1 MALPYTFRRDKIGEI
16 PKPPN
21 RETYPIDE
29 LFCSF
34 SGADIQCFIFGD
46 QLALTNDSDW
56 VDSSPNLTEDEKT
69 LVKSGIAKSRD
80 QRLVSVLGELQTIT
94 ISSAR
99 SFGPVRRLGEIEP
112 VCYKGGARTIA
123 GTMVFAVMNKD
134 VFAQMY
140 QGLADGMSDNITKG
154 PDFVDNMPPFHVLI
168 RGYNEY
174 GANASALLIDVKIT
188 NFGTT
193 FSVDDMFTESTYNYV
208 AKHYIPFVSDWAQE
222 IQQYQSRIKESN
234 INPISD
240 NMPWV
245 EIKDEVVAPMGNDGW
260 PDGLIG
266 SDTVYT
272 LEDILR
278 ARSVE
283 NHPGS
288 DSLRRY
294 DPNNLASP
302 NSYIPRR
309 SSYNG
314 PLQ

>member
-16 PKPPN
+16 PRPPF
-21 RETYPIDE
+21 REAYPIDE

-46 QLALTNDSDW
+46 QLALTNDSNW
-56 VDSSPNLTEDEKT
+56 VDSSPNLTQDEKEF
-69 LVKSGIAKSRD
+69 VKVGISKSRD
-80 QRLVSVLGELQTIT
+80 QRLVTVLGELQTIT

-140 QGLADGMSDNITKG
+140 QGLADGMSENITKG
-154 PDFVDNMPPFHVLI
+154 PDFVDSMPPFHILI

-174 GANASALLIDVKIT
+174 GASASALLIDAKIT

-208 AKHYIPFVSDWAQE
+208 AKHYIPFVSDWKQE
-222 IQQYQSRIKESN
+222 IQTYETKIKETSAK
-234 INPISD
+234 PISELPSESSNPFFGFND
-240 NMPWV
+240 LTGSPSTIEYGSSVDYDRALELSKKNAGLPLGV
-245 EIKDEVVAPMGNDGW
+245 NRRKYGNPRGPNVGFTGRD
-260 PDGLIG
+260 LIFPE
-266 SDTVYT
+266 
-272 LEDILR
+272 L
-278 ARSVE
+278 
-283 NHPGS
+283 
-288 DSLRRY
+288 
-294 DPNNLASP
+294 
-302 NSYIPRR
+302 
-309 SSYNG
+309 
-314 PLQ
+314 

>member
-46 QLALTNDSDW
+46 QLALTNDNNW
-56 VDSSPNLTEDEKT
+56 VDSSPNLTQEEKAYI
-69 LVKSGIAKSRD
+69 KAGISKSRD
-80 QRLVSVLGELQTIT
+80 ERLVSVLGELQTIT

-140 QGLADGMSDNITKG
+140 QGLADGMSDNITRG
-154 PDFVDNMPPFHVLI
+154 PDFVDNMPPFHILI

-174 GANASALLIDVKIT
+174 GASASALLIDVKIT

-208 AKHYIPFVSDWAQE
+208 AKHYIPFVNDWKQE
-222 IQQYQSRIKESN
+222 IQTYKSRIRDPALPITEFPEEVFLNDSFVLGDFPTIPDSDMPYPPSASKVNYDQAMEMMRRNSKLPNVRPKN
-234 INPISD
+234 IF
-240 NMPWV
+240 
-245 EIKDEVVAPMGNDGW
+245 DGF
-260 PDGLIG
+260 
-266 SDTVYT
+266 
-272 LEDILR
+272 
-278 ARSVE
+278 
-283 NHPGS
+283 N
-288 DSLRRY
+288 
-294 DPNNLASP
+294 
-302 NSYIPRR
+302 
-309 SSYNG
+309 
-314 PLQ
+314 